1 MTVRHPPESWFWSHD
16 IDPEHIDDVMMPG
29 FCLVRLSSYGA
40 GSRRRF
46 AAVAF
51 KAPGPERSYV
61 TDLDAAAADAY
72 LRQNDVR
79 LVAITAGI
87 DDSQPRFSLLVEKGP
102 GPRTRLH
109 TDLDEAGVQKLLD
122 GRHGIVDF
130 ITYRVAGVRKYA
142 VILEE
147 RPEPSWFFTQVT
159 ARDLD
164 AKLAAL
170 DATLLRSRAY
180 VAEGGQRWFAAV
192 ALLISQQ
199 RRMPNIWIAITLILS
214 ISMPR
219 KTNEAFDLRWS
230 CMKRRFWRMSEA
242 GGAASE
248 IRRRGKTFPYEKLSL
263 MTASETK
270 RALPLVSDV
279 VLPARNLA
287 FHRPVPAHT
296 YCGSWL

>member
-1 MTVRHPPESWFWSHD
+1 MQNKFYGFFILSSVATGMLLAGLRAFDVDFSGMLGRLFFRQAAAGEHMTVRHPPESWFWSHD

-192 ALLISQQ
+192 AERS
-199 RRMPNIWIAITLILS
+199 NV
-214 ISMPR
+214 
-219 KTNEAFDLRWS
+219 
-230 CMKRRFWRMSEA
+230 
-242 GGAASE
+242 G
-248 IRRRGKTFPYEKLSL
+248 
-263 MTASETK
+263 K
-270 RALPLVSDV
+270 RAWWYSDIDGDTVAKHLDRNNAYPIDLDATQDERGVRFTV
-279 VLPARNLA
+279 VMYEAKVLENE
-287 FHRPVPAHT
+287 
-296 YCGSWL
+296 